1 MDVQSTGSTTATTAA
16 NSTQTAQSQLMGDYN
31 SFLLLLTTQLKNQ
44 DPLAPLD
51 ATQFVSQLSQLASV
65 EQAIAGNQKLDKIV
79 SALGASSTLSDIGLI
94 GRPVEVEDKN
104 AEVKDGTMSM
114 TYKLDADAKQA
125 VMTIRDQSGTIINV
139 QPIDTQAGEHSFTWD
154 GKDSHGDQMDD
165 GIYNFEV
172 SAVDSDG
179 KPVTGHSYVNATVTR
194 VETSSDG
201 STLVLSTG
209 SKVPSSAVLAVM
221 QG

>member
-1 MDVQSTGSTTATTAA
+1 MDVQSTGSTTTTTAA
-16 NSTQTAQSQLMGDYN
+16 NSTQTAQSQLMGNYN

-51 ATQFVSQLSQLASV
+51 ATQFVSQLSQLATV
-65 EQAIAGNQKLDKIV
+65 EQAIAGNQRLDKIV
-79 SALGASSTLSDIGLI
+79 SALGASATLSNVSLI
-94 GRPVEVEDKN
+94 GHPVEVEDKN

-114 TYKLDADAKQA
+114 TYKLDAGAEQA
-125 VMTIRDQSGTIINV
+125 VMTIRDQSGTIIGV
-139 QPIDTQAGEHSFTWD
+139 QPIDTQAGEHSFSWD
-154 GKDSHGDQMDD
+154 GTDSHGDQVDD

-194 VETSSDG
+194 VETTSDG
-201 STLVLSTG
+201 STLVLSNG
-209 SKVPSSAVLAVM
+209 SKVAPSAVLAVS
-221 QG
+221 

>member
-1 MDVQSTGSTTATTAA
+1 MDVQSTTSTTATTTDA
-16 NSTQTAQSQLMGDYN
+16 TQTAQSQLMGNYN

-65 EQAIAGNQKLDKIV
+65 EQAITSNQKLDKIV
-79 SALGASSTLSDIGLI
+79 SALGASATLSDIGLI

-125 VMTIRDQSGTIINV
+125 VMTIRDQSGTIIGV

-154 GKDSHGDQMDD
+154 GTDSHGGQMDD

-179 KPVTGHSYVNATVTR
+179 KPVTGHSYVTATVNR

-201 STLVLSTG
+201 STLVLSNG
-209 SKVPSSAVLAVM
+209 SRVASSAVLAVM
-221 QG
+221 QS

>member
-1 MDVQSTGSTTATTAA
+1 MDVQSTTSATTTTTD
-16 NSTQTAQSQLMGDYN
+16 STQKAQSQLLGDYN

-79 SALGASSTLSDIGLI
+79 SALGASTTLSNVGLI

-114 TYKLDADAKQA
+114 TYKLDANAKQA
-125 VMTIRDQSGTIINV
+125 VMTIRDQSGTIVNV
-139 QPIDTQAGEHSFTWD
+139 QPIDTQAGEHGFTWD
-154 GKDSHGDQMDD
+154 GRDSHGDQMDD
-165 GIYNFEV
+165 GVYNFEV
-172 SAVDSDG
+172 SAADADG
-179 KPVTGHSYVNATVTR
+179 KPVAGHSYVTATVNR
-194 VETSSDG
+194 VETGSDG
-201 STLVLSTG
+201 STLVLSNG
-209 SKVPSSAVLAVM
+209 SKVASSAVRAVL
-221 QG
+221 QS

>member
-16 NSTQTAQSQLMGDYN
+16 DSTQTAQSQLMGDYN

-79 SALGASSTLSDIGLI
+79 NALGASATLSDIGLI

-104 AEVKDGTMSM
+104 AEMKDGTMSM
-114 TYKLDADAKQA
+114 TYKLDTEAKQA
-125 VMTIRDQSGTIINV
+125 VMTIRDQSGTILSI
-139 QPIDTQAGEHSFTWD
+139 QPVDTQAGQHSFSWD
-154 GKDSHGDQMDD
+154 GTDSQGDDM
-165 GIYNFEV
+165 
-172 SAVDSDG
+172 
-179 KPVTGHSYVNATVTR
+179 P
-194 VETSSDG
+194 
-201 STLVLSTG
+201 
-209 SKVPSSAVLAVM
+209 
-221 QG
+221 